1 MRDHGERETW
11 ATLGGHCTLTTAQR
25 AIRRRQAYLTSGGMT
40 YASGHWMGKG
50 ETCIQVLTKGR
61 SLRAIFLLI

>member
-25 AIRRRQAYLTSGGMT
+25 AVRRRQAYLTSGGMSC
-40 YASGHWMGKG
+40 ASGHWMGHG
-50 ETCIQVLTKGR
+50 VR
-61 SLRAIFLLI
+61 PAFRFRPRAGV